1 MKSKILIVM
10 LFVSLLVLTGCAQSI
25 IDVKQEG
32 NIDETVTVKGTVE
45 NTVKFGELSGYT
57 LVDDSG
63 SISVAANDLPEE
75 GKTKTVSGV
84 LKKSLFLG
92 YYIETE

>member
-10 LFVSLLVLTGCAQSI
+10 LCLSLLVLTGCVQSI
-25 IDVKQEG
+25 VDVKQDG
-32 NIDETVTVKGTVE
+32 NIDEKVTVKGAVE

-57 LVDDSG
+57 LIDDTG
-63 SISVAANDLPEE
+63 SIAISSNELPEE
-75 GKTKTVSGV
+75 GKTKTISGT
-84 LKKSLFLG
+84 LRKRPFLG